1 MRKIGTADLEVFPLC
16 LGGNVFGWT
25 ADEEASFQI
34 LDVYLEAGGN
44 FIDTADVY
52 GEWVDGNP
60 PGMSESIIGRW
71 LAERGVR
78 DRIVLATKVGQAKGL
93 EGLGADVIRTAAEAS
108 LRRLGTDRIDL
119 YYAHIDDGETPL
131 EETLAAF
138 DGLVREGKV
147 RYVAASNIT
156 APRLAQALE
165 ISDRDGHA
173 RYVAVQEHY
182 NLVHLQEYELDLS
195 SLCERE
201 GLSCLAYS
209 ALADGFLTGKY
220 RPGVVPDSERVE
232 EAGEYTNEDGFRLL
246 EVLDEVAANHDAPV
260 PAVALAWLSDR
271 PTVAAPIASARTPAQ
286 LRDLLPSVELRL
298 TEDEIEILRDRGRNA
313 GR

>member
-1 MRKIGTADLEVFPLC
+1 M
-16 LGGNVFGWT
+16 
-25 ADEEASFQI
+25 
-34 LDVYLEAGGN
+34 
-44 FIDTADVY
+44 
-52 GEWVDGNP
+52 
-60 PGMSESIIGRW
+60 
-71 LAERGVR
+71 R
-78 DRIVLATKVGQAKGL
+78 DRIVLATKVGQAMGL

-182 NLVHLQEYELDLS
+182 NLVHQQEYELDLS

-220 RPGVVPDSERVE
+220 RPGVS
-232 EAGEYTNEDGFRLL
+232 
-246 EVLDEVAANHDAPV
+246 
-260 PAVALAWLSDR
+260 
-271 PTVAAPIASARTPAQ
+271 RTIQ
-286 LRDLLPSVELRL
+286 S
-298 TEDEIEILRDRGRNA
+298 G
-313 GR
+313 